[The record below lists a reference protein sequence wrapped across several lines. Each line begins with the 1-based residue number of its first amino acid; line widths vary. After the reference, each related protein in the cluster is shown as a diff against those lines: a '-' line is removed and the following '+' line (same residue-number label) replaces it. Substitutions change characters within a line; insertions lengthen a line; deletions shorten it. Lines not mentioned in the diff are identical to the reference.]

1 MAARGSLA
9 KEEVA
14 KKIIEC
20 FGRENVIEADK
31 KLYINTKE
39 NGERLQI
46 CIALTCPKNLVGVEA
61 TNSPVSKSAFSGG
74 LDFETMGAATATP
87 EPFKPAEITPDEKAK
102 VQELMKRLG
111 L

>member
-1 MAARGSLA
+1 MARGSEA
-9 KEEVA
+9 KEWVA

-20 FGRENVIEADK
+20 FGQENVIESDK

-46 CIALTCPKNLVGVEA
+46 CISLTCPKNLVGVEA
-61 TNSPVSKSAFSGG
+61 TSSPVPKSAFSGG

-87 EPFKPAEITPDEKAK
+87 EPFKPAEITPDEKAT

>member
-1 MAARGSLA
+1 MAARGSIA

-20 FGRENVIEADK
+20 FGQDQAFIFDK

-39 NGERLQI
+39 NGEKIQI
-46 CIALTCPKNLVGVEA
+46 CIAMTCPKNLVGVE
-61 TNSPVSKSAFSGG
+61 NSGPVVSNSVFSGG
-74 LDFETMGAATATP
+74 LDFENMGAATAAPAGFT
-87 EPFKPAEITPDEKAK
+87 PAEISLDEKAT